1 MHYRMET
8 ILKWEGSIDNSRIRE
23 VFGVQA
29 VQASRLLAE
38 FIKTH
43 TAVTRATPKGPLTL
57 RQSAS
62 ASELVGSPDD
72 YFRLVYSGEN
82 FGCLH
87 VPLLEDARIDL
98 AAVNPELFAA
108 LLRACRGGTGVDVV
122 YASMTHPKGVSRT
135 IFPHALV
142 RVPRRWHA
150 RAWCSL
156 RKDFRDFALGR
167 ISSAVPVPTAS
178 PRSGR
183 EDRDWHKHLTLELCA
198 HPGLSEDQQ
207 RLIEREYF
215 GGQRRV
221 KLRVRRAVAG
231 YVVQDLRISLDADR
245 DRPPQF
251 QLHLKNLP
259 SLGAKLPMSI

>member
-1 MHYRMET
+1 MREMET
-8 ILKWEGSIDNSRIRE
+8 ILKWEGALDNSRVRE

-43 TAVTRATPKGPLTL
+43 IAVTRATPKAPLTL
-57 RQSAS
+57 SRGAN
-62 ASELVGSPDD
+62 ASELAGSPDD
-72 YFRLVYSGEN
+72 YFRLLRPGE
-82 FGCLH
+82 GLDSL
-87 VPLLEDARIDL
+87 PMASLEDARMDL
-98 AAVNPELFAA
+98 AAVNPELFA
-108 LLRACRGGTGVDVV
+108 LLTRACHAGTGVDVV
-122 YASMTHPKGVSRT
+122 YASMTHPKGVART
-135 IFPHALV
+135 IFPHTLV

-150 RAWCSL
+150 RAWCDL

-167 ISSAVPVPTAS
+167 ISSATPVPTVS
-178 PRSGR
+178 PRHGR
-183 EDRDWHKHLTLELCA
+183 EDRDWNRHLTLELCA

-207 RLIEREYF
+207 CLIQREYF

-231 YVVQDLRISLDADR
+231 YVVQDLRVSLDVER
-245 DRPPQF
+245 QKPPQY

-259 SLGAKLPMSI
+259 SLGGELPMST